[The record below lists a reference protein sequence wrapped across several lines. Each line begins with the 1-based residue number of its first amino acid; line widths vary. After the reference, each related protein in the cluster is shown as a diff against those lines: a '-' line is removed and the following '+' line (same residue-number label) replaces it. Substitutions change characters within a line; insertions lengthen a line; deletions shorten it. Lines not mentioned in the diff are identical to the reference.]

1 MKVTTIRPDEAP
13 PKPRPTASKMTRQ
26 VEEMLANLKPG
37 SVAKIDLE
45 GNETARGVKS
55 SITRAARRMGKDVD
69 LWDAAGSVF
78 AQMRD

>member
-13 PKPRPTASKMTRQ
+13 PKPRPTACTMTRQ

-37 SVAKIDLE
+37 SVTKIDLE

-55 SITRAARRMGKDVD
+55 SITRAARRMGKEVD

-78 AQMRD
+78 VQQRG